1 MSDTTLKKRRVDAGI
16 SRKVAADA
24 CGISQFR
31 LDRIERGVADAEQ
44 VKSYASQFE
53 HLLKGG
59 TLAKVEPP
67 KPKASNGGGTKPAT
81 KPATKAPATR
91 KATTAKKTTTRP
103 AAKKSTAAPTPEAD
117 KS

>member
-1 MSDTTLKKRRVDAGI
+1 MTNETLKRKRTEAGV
-16 SRKVAADA
+16 SRKAAADA

-44 VKSYASQFE
+44 VKSYATQFE

-81 KPATKAPATR
+81 KTTTKAPATKAPAK
-91 KATTAKKTTTRP
+91 KATTKP
-103 AAKKSTAAPTPEAD
+103 AAKKATPAQPKPEAD